1 METLTIKGKIYCIR
15 NNIND
20 KIYIGST
27 TQSLSSRMGGHR
39 RDSLRKVNYKIYQ
52 AFNELGIENFYIEL
66 IENYDCKTK
75 EELRAREQ
83 HFIRLHNSLNNGYNG
98 RCAIPDEIRKN
109 ERKEYEKNYKRI
121 HYEEKK
127 YDIIKYQKE
136 YYEENKDYVHL
147 RNKIYRENN
156 KEILKEKSKQ
166 KVFCEICKYQITIF
180 KLPRHK
186 RSILHQNNLLTLNTS
201 SS

>member
-27 TQSLSSRMGGHR
+27 IQSLSSRMGSHR
-39 RDSLRKVNYKIYQ
+39 RDSLKNVTYKIYQ
-52 AFNELGIENFYIEL
+52 AFNELGVDNFYIEL

-109 ERKEYEKNYKRI
+109 
-121 HYEEKK
+121 
-127 YDIIKYQKE
+127 DIIQYQKE

-156 KEILKEKSKQ
+156 KEIIKEKSKQ

-186 RSILHQNNLLTLNTS
+186 RSILHQNNLMTLSTS